1 MYVRS
6 FVKSGSGINRLPDA
20 ADGNEKTNKAKL
32 KKVCGSTNMDIFFT
46 GGRAV
51 FFFFNIFFSTCKY
64 TVYAYRVD
72 STTSTR
78 QQSYHSLHCTAVQ
91 LQVQVKSKRSRLRP
105 QTHAAQH
112 VDVDVFSPRTYVS
125 HTTARRKK
133 VTVGLKLYGRSGESN
148 HTPSLV
154 WPNNIISFSF
164 PSAAS
169 GSRFII
175 ITIPV
180 HTCICIVILL
190 FSVVRAS
197 LGTSEGPWFESWW

>member
-1 MYVRS
+1 
-6 FVKSGSGINRLPDA
+6 
-20 ADGNEKTNKAKL
+20 
-32 KKVCGSTNMDIFFT
+32 MDIFFT

-154 WPNNIISFSF
+154 WPYDISSTTTEL
-164 PSAAS
+164 AS
-169 GSRFII
+169 GRSPSI
-175 ITIPV
+175 V
-180 HTCICIVILL
+180 HSHSHWHQCQSAYTDH
-190 FSVVRAS
+190 SQRAS
-197 LGTSEGPWFESWW
+197 VSSEPSKQ